1 MCRKYKDNKKSD
13 TCRSLLLFAFGVD
26 ITDEPEDIYPTLVCN
41 NCYRTMQRISS
52 AKSSGVPF
60 NTSLTLSSWSAH
72 SQACQLCSQE
82 CESGGWP
89 RKKKH
94 TGRPLAADVTH
105 LARQG
110 NYEDDELDQNPSI

>member
-1 MCRKYKDNKKSD
+1 MSQRIFIPLWCA
-13 TCRSLLLFAFGVD
+13 T
-26 ITDEPEDIYPTLVCN
+26 
-41 NCYRTMQRISS
+41 TMQRISS

-82 CESGGWP
+82 CDSGGWP

-105 LARQG
+105 LGREIMRMV
-110 NYEDDELDQNPSI
+110 NLIK